1 MILDDGRTWLILIL
15 VVAMLVSCYIS
26 AVLSA
31 ITHLSDVTLHDKAE
45 DDDAKAVLLDRLMHK
60 THFLD
65 SVRTLSSFF
74 GCITTLVSGWLL
86 YGVFYDLFSGLW
98 EGMSVGLLR
107 AITWIVAALVI
118 SICFIIVVRKI
129 PGRLGKK
136 YADPFAFRSVSTA
149 LWLIRV
155 FFPLC
160 GIIRV
165 LSRWIG
171 KLFGIG
177 RETESE
183 QETVTEEDIRLMVD
197 TGGEMGTI
205 EKSQQEMI
213 ENIFEF
219 DDNTAGDVM
228 THRTDVVA
236 VEETANVA
244 DVASLAVETGFS
256 RLPVYKKDL
265 DNITG
270 VIYVKDLLKLVADK
284 SAIGE
289 DLSQMPITAYI
300 RPVIYV
306 PESAGCRALFARFKA
321 TKTHIAVVVDEYGG
335 TAGLVCME
343 DILESIVGDIE
354 DEYDEQE
361 KEVSRLKENEFMF
374 DGTIDLTDAGEL
386 LGIEFP
392 EDEDFDTLG
401 GFITHTLGYIPD
413 EGTTPYVDFS
423 GWRFTVVIVDD
434 RRIEKVRATHTPFT
448 PIEDPEQTKSE
459 PEKDDSKAETPS
471 ETTEKSDEKTA

>member
-1 MILDDGRTWLILIL
+1 MDDGRTWLILIL
-15 VVAMLVSCYIS
+15 VISTLLSCYIS

-45 DDDAKAVLLDRLMHK
+45 DGDAKAVLLDRLMHGS
-60 THFLD
+60 FLD

-74 GCITTLVSGWLL
+74 GCVTTLVSGWLL
-86 YGVFYDLFSGLW
+86 HGVFYRLFEQLW
-98 EGMSVGLLR
+98 EGIGVGLLR
-107 AITWIVAALVI
+107 GATWLAAVLVI
-118 SICFIIVVRKI
+118 SFCFIIVVRKI

-136 YADPFAFRSVSTA
+136 HADRFAFSSVSTMH
-149 LWLIRV
+149 WLVRV

-160 GIIRV
+160 GIIRLV
-165 LSRWIG
+165 SRWIG
-171 KLFGIG
+171 RLFGIG
-177 RETESE
+177 REAENE

-236 VEETANVA
+236 VEETATVA

-256 RLPVYKKDL
+256 RLPVYKKNL
-265 DNITG
+265 DNIPASSMSRTCSNWSR
-270 VIYVKDLLKLVADK
+270 INPP
-284 SAIGE
+284 SAKIW
-289 DLSQMPITAYI
+289 SAMPITGYI

-306 PESAGCRALFARFKA
+306 PESAGCAHCLADSRQPRP
-321 TKTHIAVVVDEYGG
+321 ISPVVVDEYGG

-361 KEVSRLKENEFMF
+361 EEVSRLKENEFMF
-374 DGTIDLTDAGEL
+374 DGTIDLKDAGEL
-386 LGIEFP
+386 LEIEFP
-392 EDEDFDTLG
+392 EDEDYDTLA
-401 GFITHTLGYIPD
+401 GFITHMLGYIPD
-413 EGTTPYVDFS
+413 EGTTPYIDFS

-434 RRIEKVRATHTPFT
+434 RRIEKVRAAHTPFT
-448 PIEDPEQTKSE
+448 SVAEESASE
-459 PEKDDSKAETPS
+459 PKEDS
-471 ETTEKSDEKTA
+471 ETKEEKTDEKTA

>member
-15 VVAMLVSCYIS
+15 VVALILSCYIS

-31 ITHLSDVTLHDKAE
+31 VTHLSDVTLHDKAE
-45 DDDAKAVLLDRLMHK
+45 DGDAKAVLLDRLMHK
-60 THFLD
+60 TRFLD

-86 YGVFYDLFSGLW
+86 YGIFFELFAGIWHGL
-98 EGMSVGLLR
+98 SVGLLR
-107 AITWIVAALVI
+107 GITYLAAALVT

-136 YADPFAFRSVSTA
+136 HADPFAFQCVSATRW
-149 LWLIRV
+149 LVGVFYPLCGLIRV
-155 FFPLC
+155 
-160 GIIRV
+160 V
-165 LSRWIG
+165 SRWIG

-177 RETESE
+177 REAENE

-228 THRTDVVA
+228 THRTDVAA
-236 VEETANVA
+236 VEDTANVA
-244 DVASLAVETGFS
+244 QVASLAVETGFS
-256 RLPVYKKDL
+256 RLPVYQKNL
-265 DNITG
+265 DNIIG
-270 VIYVKDLLKLVADK
+270 VIYAKDLLKLVADK
-284 SAIGE
+284 AAIGQ
-289 DLSQMPITAYI
+289 DLSQMPVTDYI
-300 RPVIYV
+300 HPVIYV
-306 PESAGCRALFARFKA
+306 PESAGCRALFAKFKA
-321 TKTHIAVVVDEYGG
+321 TKTHIAVVIDEYGG

-361 KEVSRLKENEFMF
+361 EEVSRLKENEFMF
-374 DGTIDLTDAGEL
+374 DGTIDLSDVGEL
-386 LGIEFP
+386 LDIEFP

-413 EGTTPYVDFS
+413 EGTTPYIDFD
-423 GWRFTVVIVDD
+423 GWRFTVVIIDD
-434 RRIEKVRATHTPFT
+434 RRIEKVRAAHTPFT
-448 PIEDPEQTKSE
+448 PV
-459 PEKDDSKAETPS
+459 EKDDDSEEQKNPESKE
-471 ETTEKSDEKTA
+471 EKSDEKTA

>member
-1 MILDDGRTWLILIL
+1 MISTLL
-15 VVAMLVSCYIS
+15 SCYIS

-45 DDDAKAVLLDRLMHK
+45 DGDAKAVLLDRLMHGS
-60 THFLD
+60 FLD

-74 GCITTLVSGWLL
+74 GCVTTLVSGWLL
-86 YGVFYDLFSGLW
+86 YGVFYRLFEQLW
-98 EGMSVGLLR
+98 EGIGVGLLR
-107 AITWIVAALVI
+107 GATWLAAVLVI
-118 SICFIIVVRKI
+118 SFCFIIVVRKI

-136 YADPFAFRSVSTA
+136 YADRFAFSSVSTMY
-149 LWLIRV
+149 WLVRV

-160 GIIRV
+160 GIIRLV
-165 LSRWIG
+165 SRWIG
-171 KLFGIG
+171 RLFGIG
-177 RETESE
+177 REAENE

-236 VEETANVA
+236 VEETATVA

-256 RLPVYKKDL
+256 RLPVYKKNL

-270 VIYVKDLLKLVADK
+270 VIYVKDLLKLIADK

-289 DLSQMPITAYI
+289 DLSAMPITGYI

-361 KEVSRLKENEFMF
+361 EEVSRLKENEFMF
-374 DGTIDLTDAGEL
+374 DGTIDLKDAGEL
-386 LGIEFP
+386 LEIEFP
-392 EDEDFDTLG
+392 EDEDYDTLA
-401 GFITHTLGYIPD
+401 GFITHMLGYIPD
-413 EGTTPYVDFS
+413 EGTTPYIDFS

-434 RRIEKVRATHTPFT
+434 RRIEKVRAAHTPFT
-448 PIEDPEQTKSE
+448 PVAEESASE
-459 PEKDDSKAETPS
+459 PEKDPETKD
-471 ETTEKSDEKTA
+471 EKTDEKTA

>member
-1 MILDDGRTWLILIL
+1 MDDGRTWLILIL
-15 VVAMLVSCYIS
+15 VISTLLSCYIS

-45 DDDAKAVLLDRLMHK
+45 DGDAKAVLLDRLMHGS
-60 THFLD
+60 FLD

-74 GCITTLVSGWLL
+74 GCVTTLVSGWLL
-86 YGVFYDLFSGLW
+86 YGVFYRLFEQLW
-98 EGMSVGLLR
+98 EGIGVGLLR
-107 AITWIVAALVI
+107 GATWLAAVLVI
-118 SICFIIVVRKI
+118 SFCFIIVVRKI

-136 YADPFAFRSVSTA
+136 YADRFAFSSVSTMY
-149 LWLIRV
+149 WLVRV

-160 GIIRV
+160 GIIRLV
-165 LSRWIG
+165 SRWIG
-171 KLFGIG
+171 RLFGIG
-177 RETESE
+177 REAENE

-236 VEETANVA
+236 VEETATVA

-256 RLPVYKKDL
+256 RLPVYKKNL

-270 VIYVKDLLKLVADK
+270 VIYVKDLLKLIADK

-289 DLSQMPITAYI
+289 DLSAMPITGYI

-361 KEVSRLKENEFMF
+361 EEVSRLKENEFMF
-374 DGTIDLTDAGEL
+374 DGTIDLKDAGEL
-386 LGIEFP
+386 LEIEYP
-392 EDEDFDTLG
+392 EDEDYDTLA
-401 GFITHTLGYIPD
+401 GFITHMLGYIPD
-413 EGTTPYVDFS
+413 EGTTPYIDFS

-434 RRIEKVRATHTPFT
+434 RRIEKVRAAHTPFT
-448 PIEDPEQTKSE
+448 PVAEESASE
-459 PEKDDSKAETPS
+459 PEKDPETKD
-471 ETTEKSDEKTA
+471 EKTDEKTA

>member
-1 MILDDGRTWLILIL
+1 MDDGRTWLILIL
-15 VVAMLVSCYIS
+15 VISTLLSCYIS

-45 DDDAKAVLLDRLMHK
+45 DGDAKAVLLDRLMHGS
-60 THFLD
+60 FLD

-74 GCITTLVSGWLL
+74 GCVTTLVSGWLL
-86 YGVFYDLFSGLW
+86 HGVFYRLFEQLW
-98 EGMSVGLLR
+98 EGIGVGLLR
-107 AITWIVAALVI
+107 GATWLAAVLVI
-118 SICFIIVVRKI
+118 SFCFIIVVRKI

-136 YADPFAFRSVSTA
+136 YADRFAFSSVSTMH
-149 LWLIRV
+149 WLVRV

-160 GIIRV
+160 GIIRLV
-165 LSRWIG
+165 SRWIG
-171 KLFGIG
+171 RLFGIG
-177 RETESE
+177 REAENE

-289 DLSQMPITAYI
+289 DLSAMPITGYI

-306 PESAGCRALFARFKA
+306 PESAGCRALFGRFKA

-361 KEVSRLKENEFMF
+361 EEVSRLKENEFMF
-374 DGTIDLTDAGEL
+374 DGTIDLKDAGEL
-386 LGIEFP
+386 LEIEFP
-392 EDEDFDTLG
+392 EDEDYDTLA
-401 GFITHTLGYIPD
+401 GFITHMLGYIPD
-413 EGTTPYVDFS
+413 EGTTPYIDFS

-434 RRIEKVRATHTPFT
+434 RRIEKVRAAHTPFT
-448 PIEDPEQTKSE
+448 PVAEESASE
-459 PEKDDSKAETPS
+459 PKEDS
-471 ETTEKSDEKTA
+471 ETKEEKTDEKTA

>member
-1 MILDDGRTWLILIL
+1 MDDGRTWLILIL
-15 VVAMLVSCYIS
+15 VISTLLSCYIS

-45 DDDAKAVLLDRLMHK
+45 DGDAKAVLLDRLMHGS
-60 THFLD
+60 FLD

-74 GCITTLVSGWLL
+74 GCVTTLVSGWLL
-86 YGVFYDLFSGLW
+86 YGVFYRLFEQLW
-98 EGMSVGLLR
+98 EGIGVGLLR
-107 AITWIVAALVI
+107 GATWLAAVLVI
-118 SICFIIVVRKI
+118 SFCFIIVVRKI

-136 YADPFAFRSVSTA
+136 YADRFAFSSVSTMH
-149 LWLIRV
+149 WLVRV

-160 GIIRV
+160 GIIRLV
-165 LSRWIG
+165 SRWIG
-171 KLFGIG
+171 RLFGIG
-177 RETESE
+177 REAENE

-236 VEETANVA
+236 VEETATVA

-256 RLPVYKKDL
+256 RLPVYKKNL

-270 VIYVKDLLKLVADK
+270 VIYVKDLLKLIADK

-289 DLSQMPITAYI
+289 DLSAMPITGYI

-361 KEVSRLKENEFMF
+361 EEVSRLKENEFMF
-374 DGTIDLTDAGEL
+374 DGTIDLKDAGEL
-386 LGIEFP
+386 LEIEFP
-392 EDEDFDTLG
+392 EDEDYDTLA
-401 GFITHTLGYIPD
+401 GFITHMLGYIPD
-413 EGTTPYVDFS
+413 EGTTPYIDFS

-434 RRIEKVRATHTPFT
+434 RRIEKVRAAHTPFT
-448 PIEDPEQTKSE
+448 PVAEESASE
-459 PEKDDSKAETPS
+459 PEKDPETKD
-471 ETTEKSDEKTA
+471 EKTDEKTA

>member
-1 MILDDGRTWLILIL
+1 MDDGRTWLILIL
-15 VVAMLVSCYIS
+15 VISTLLSCYIS

-45 DDDAKAVLLDRLMHK
+45 DGDAKAVLLDRLMHGS
-60 THFLD
+60 FLD

-74 GCITTLVSGWLL
+74 GCVTTLVSGWLL
-86 YGVFYDLFSGLW
+86 YGVFYRLFEQLW
-98 EGMSVGLLR
+98 EGIGVGLLR
-107 AITWIVAALVI
+107 GATWLAAVLVI
-118 SICFIIVVRKI
+118 SFCFIIVVRKI

-136 YADPFAFRSVSTA
+136 YADRFAFSSVSTMH
-149 LWLIRV
+149 WLVRV

-160 GIIRV
+160 GIIRLV
-165 LSRWIG
+165 SRWIG
-171 KLFGIG
+171 RLFGIG
-177 RETESE
+177 REAENE

-236 VEETANVA
+236 VEETATVA

-256 RLPVYKKDL
+256 RLPVYKKNL

-289 DLSQMPITAYI
+289 DLSAMPITGYI

-306 PESAGCRALFARFKA
+306 PESAGCRALFGRFKA

-361 KEVSRLKENEFMF
+361 EEVSRLKENEFMF
-374 DGTIDLTDAGEL
+374 DGTIDLKDAGEL
-386 LGIEFP
+386 LEIEFP
-392 EDEDFDTLG
+392 EDEDYDTLA
-401 GFITHTLGYIPD
+401 GFITHMLGYIPD
-413 EGTTPYVDFS
+413 EGTTPYIDFS

-434 RRIEKVRATHTPFT
+434 RRIEKVRAAHTPFT
-448 PIEDPEQTKSE
+448 PVAEESASE
-459 PEKDDSKAETPS
+459 PEKDS
-471 ETTEKSDEKTA
+471 ETKEEKTDEKTA

>member
-1 MILDDGRTWLILIL
+1 MDDGRTWLILIL
-15 VVAMLVSCYIS
+15 VISTLLSCYIS

-45 DDDAKAVLLDRLMHK
+45 DGDAKAVLLDRLMHGS
-60 THFLD
+60 FLD

-74 GCITTLVSGWLL
+74 GCVTTLVSGWLL
-86 YGVFYDLFSGLW
+86 YGVFYRLFEQLW
-98 EGMSVGLLR
+98 EGIGVGLLR
-107 AITWIVAALVI
+107 GATWLAAVLVI
-118 SICFIIVVRKI
+118 SFCFIIVVRKI

-136 YADPFAFRSVSTA
+136 YADRFAFSSVSTMY
-149 LWLIRV
+149 WLVRV

-160 GIIRV
+160 GIIRLV
-165 LSRWIG
+165 SRWIG
-171 KLFGIG
+171 RLFGIG
-177 RETESE
+177 REAENE

-236 VEETANVA
+236 VEETATVA

-256 RLPVYKKDL
+256 RLPVYKKNL

-270 VIYVKDLLKLVADK
+270 VIYVKDLLKLIADK

-289 DLSQMPITAYI
+289 DLSAMPITGYI

-361 KEVSRLKENEFMF
+361 EEVSRLKENEFMF
-374 DGTIDLTDAGEL
+374 DGTIDLKDAGEL
-386 LGIEFP
+386 LEIEFP
-392 EDEDFDTLG
+392 EDEDYDTLA
-401 GFITHTLGYIPD
+401 GFITHMLGYIPD
-413 EGTTPYVDFS
+413 EGTTPYIDFS

-434 RRIEKVRATHTPFT
+434 RRIEKVRAAHTPFT
-448 PIEDPEQTKSE
+448 PVAEESASE
-459 PEKDDSKAETPS
+459 PEKDPETKD
-471 ETTEKSDEKTA
+471 EKTDEKTA

>member
-1 MILDDGRTWLILIL
+1 MDDGRTWLILIL
-15 VVAMLVSCYIS
+15 VISTLLSCYIS

-45 DDDAKAVLLDRLMHK
+45 DGDAKAVLLDRLMHGS
-60 THFLD
+60 FLD

-74 GCITTLVSGWLL
+74 GCVTTLVSGWLL
-86 YGVFYDLFSGLW
+86 HGVFYRLFEQLW
-98 EGMSVGLLR
+98 EGIGVGLLR
-107 AITWIVAALVI
+107 GATWLAAVLVI
-118 SICFIIVVRKI
+118 SFCFIIVVRKI

-136 YADPFAFRSVSTA
+136 YADRFAFSSVSTMH
-149 LWLIRV
+149 WLVRV

-160 GIIRV
+160 GIIRLV
-165 LSRWIG
+165 SRWIG
-171 KLFGIG
+171 RLFGIG
-177 RETESE
+177 REAENE

-236 VEETANVA
+236 VEETATVA

-256 RLPVYKKDL
+256 RLPVYKKNL

-289 DLSQMPITAYI
+289 DLSAMPITGYI

-306 PESAGCRALFARFKA
+306 PESAGCRALFGRFKA

-361 KEVSRLKENEFMF
+361 EEVSRLKENEFMF
-374 DGTIDLTDAGEL
+374 DGTIDLKDAGEL
-386 LGIEFP
+386 LEIEFP
-392 EDEDFDTLG
+392 EDEDYDTLA
-401 GFITHTLGYIPD
+401 GFITHMLGYIPD
-413 EGTTPYVDFS
+413 EGTMPYIDFS

-434 RRIEKVRATHTPFT
+434 RRIEKVRAAHTPFT
-448 PIEDPEQTKSE
+448 PVAEESASE
-459 PEKDDSKAETPS
+459 LEKDS
-471 ETTEKSDEKTA
+471 ETKDEKTDEKTA

>member
-1 MILDDGRTWLILIL
+1 MDDGRTWLILIL
-15 VVAMLVSCYIS
+15 VISTLLSCYIS

-45 DDDAKAVLLDRLMHK
+45 DGDAKAVLLDRLMHGS
-60 THFLD
+60 FLD

-74 GCITTLVSGWLL
+74 GCVTTLVSGWLL
-86 YGVFYDLFSGLW
+86 YGVFYRLFEQLW
-98 EGMSVGLLR
+98 EGIGVGLLR
-107 AITWIVAALVI
+107 GATWLAAVLVI
-118 SICFIIVVRKI
+118 SFCFIIVVRKI

-136 YADPFAFRSVSTA
+136 YADRFAFSSVSTMH
-149 LWLIRV
+149 WLVRV

-160 GIIRV
+160 GIIRLV
-165 LSRWIG
+165 SRWIG
-171 KLFGIG
+171 RLFGIG
-177 RETESE
+177 REAENE

-236 VEETANVA
+236 VEETATVA

-256 RLPVYKKDL
+256 RLPVYKKNL

-289 DLSQMPITAYI
+289 DLSAMPITGYI

-306 PESAGCRALFARFKA
+306 PESAGCRALFGRFKA

-361 KEVSRLKENEFMF
+361 EEVSRLKENEFMF
-374 DGTIDLTDAGEL
+374 DGTIDLKDAGEL
-386 LGIEFP
+386 LEIEFP
-392 EDEDFDTLG
+392 EDEDYDTLA
-401 GFITHTLGYIPD
+401 GFITHMLGYIPD
-413 EGTTPYVDFS
+413 EGTTPYIDFS

-434 RRIEKVRATHTPFT
+434 RRIEKVRAAHTPFT
-448 PIEDPEQTKSE
+448 PVAEESASDPV
-459 PEKDDSKAETPS
+459 
-471 ETTEKSDEKTA
+471 

>member
-1 MILDDGRTWLILIL
+1 MDDGRTWLLPILIL
-15 VVAMLVSCYIS
+15 ACAFTFYTAM
-26 AVLSA
+26 ALSA
-31 ITHLSDVTLHDKAE
+31 LTHLSDVTLRDKAE
-45 DDDAKAVLLDRLMHK
+45 EGDQTAKLLDKL
-60 THFLD
+60 LD
-65 SVRTLSSFF
+65 SGSYYLDNVRTLSSFF
-74 GCITTLVSGWLL
+74 GALSAILAGWWL
-86 YGVFYDLFSGLW
+86 YGLSLGWAEALWSHLLGESLLELIASVFTLLIVSILFI
-98 EGMSVGLLR
+98 VLLR
-107 AITWIVAALVI
+107 KL
-118 SICFIIVVRKI
+118 

-136 YADPFAFRSVSTA
+136 MADSFAFKSLSFTKGMTA
-149 LWLIRV
+149 VLS
-155 FFPLC
+155 PLC
-160 GIIRV
+160 WIIRV
-165 LSRWIG
+165 LSWG
-171 KLFGIG
+171 VGSLFGIRRG
-177 RETESE
+177 EEVE
-183 QETVTEEDIRLMVD
+183 ADAVTEEDIRLMVD
-197 TGGEMGTI
+197 TGSETGAI

-236 VEETANVA
+236 VEETATVA

-256 RLPVYKKDL
+256 RLPVYKKNL

-289 DLSQMPITAYI
+289 DLSAMPITGYI

-306 PESAGCRALFARFKA
+306 PESAGCRALFGRFKA

-361 KEVSRLKENEFMF
+361 EEVSRLKENEFMF

-434 RRIEKVRATHTPFT
+434 RRIEKVRAAHTPFT
-448 PIEDPEQTKSE
+448 PVAEESASE
-459 PEKDDSKAETPS
+459 PKEDS
-471 ETTEKSDEKTA
+471 ETKEEKTDEKTA